1 MWLSRVFALCS
12 VILLLSVAGPSQA
25 TAEEAYR
32 LAPLDKLQIKI
43 VEWKADLGESRD
55 WSPINGEYEI
65 DAAGSVSIPFI
76 GSVAADGRTTEELS
90 RTISNDLRKILGLSG
105 YPQASVSI
113 AEYRPV
119 FITGQVQQ
127 PGKYPYFPGM
137 TVLKLVSVAGGTVTK
152 TDPAQTDNS
161 ALLIRYKGELDQ
173 LLDERVALLAVAAR
187 LEAEIAGDDT
197 ITFPDSIT
205 THPDFEAI
213 AAGEETL
220 KKTRKSRLE
229 RELLALESLK
239 VILNSQIES
248 LGKRDTSLKEQEA
261 LAKAEMASV
270 SSLKE
275 KGLTVNSRIRAAH
288 QALALTQAN
297 LLTTETDTLRAR
309 QEINKADRDGE
320 NLVNDWRTELATR
333 QQEVDGLLRVANI
346 KIKLTRDLMSAALL
360 TGGLATDLEDSDF
373 ELVFTILRDRNGT
386 TTEFKGTEGLSIEPG
401 DLVKVDFQPVA
412 PEISSN

>member
-1 MWLSRVFALCS
+1 MWLPRFFVVTLLVA
-12 VILLLSVAGPSQA
+12 LLSVPGQVMAAAGD
-25 TAEEAYR
+25 AYQ

-43 VEWKADLGESRD
+43 VEWKPDLGESRD
-55 WSPINGEYEI
+55 WSTINGDYEI
-65 DAAGSVSIPFI
+65 DAAGTISIPFI
-76 GSVAADGRTTEELS
+76 GSIVANGRTTEELS
-90 RTISNDLRKILGLSG
+90 QTISNDLRKILGLSG

-173 LLDERVALLAVAAR
+173 LLDERVALLAEAAR
-187 LEAEIAGDDT
+187 LEAEIAGEDT

-205 THPDFEAI
+205 GHPDFEAI

-229 RELLALESLK
+229 RELRALESLK

-261 LAKAEMASV
+261 LAKAEMESV

-320 NLVNDWRTELATR
+320 NLVNDWRTELATK
-333 QQEVDGLLRVANI
+333 QQEVNGLLRVANI

-373 ELVFTILRDRNGT
+373 ELVFTILRDRDGS
-386 TTEFKGTEGLSIEPG
+386 TTEFIGSEELAVQPG
-401 DLVKVDFQPVA
+401 DVVKVDFQPVA

>member
-1 MWLSRVFALCS
+1 MWLSRFFAMFS
-12 VILLLSVAGPSQA
+12 VILMLSMAGPVPAVSQE
-25 TAEEAYR
+25 TYQ

-43 VEWKADLGESRD
+43 VEWKPDLGESRD

-65 DAAGSVSIPFI
+65 DAAGTISIPFI
-76 GSVAADGRTTEELS
+76 GSVVANGRTTEELS
-90 RTISNDLRKILGLSG
+90 RTISSDLRKILGLSG

-152 TDPAQTDNS
+152 TDPAQVDNS

-173 LLDERVALLAVAAR
+173 LLDERVALLAEAAR
-187 LEAEIAGDDT
+187 LEAEIAGEET
-197 ITFPDSIT
+197 ITFPESIRA
-205 THPDFEAI
+205 HPDFEAI

-229 RELLALESLK
+229 RELRTLESLK

-248 LGKRDTSLKEQEA
+248 LGKRDASLKEQEA
-261 LAKAEMASV
+261 LAKQEMESV

-320 NLVNDWRTELATR
+320 NLMNDWRTELATK
-333 QQEVDGLLRVANI
+333 QQEVNGLLRVADI

-386 TTEFKGTEGLSIEPG
+386 TSEFIGSEDLSVQPG
-401 DLVKVDFQPVA
+401 DVVKVDFQPVA